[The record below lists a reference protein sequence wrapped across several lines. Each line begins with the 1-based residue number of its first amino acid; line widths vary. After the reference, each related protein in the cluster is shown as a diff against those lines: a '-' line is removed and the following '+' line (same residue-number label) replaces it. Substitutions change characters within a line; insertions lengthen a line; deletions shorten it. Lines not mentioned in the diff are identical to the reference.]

1 MIFMKITPHPLLLVV
16 AVLVCTLPSA
26 RLHSQAVPLPAEPL
40 AALQTL
46 QSANDDLIKRQETTL
61 KDLSD
66 ITDDAREIRIY
77 SKRG

>member
-1 MIFMKITPHPLLLVV
+1 MKIAPYPVLLAV
-16 AVLVCTLPSA
+16 ALLVCTLPSA
-26 RLHSQAVPLPAEPL
+26 RLNSQAVPFPTEPL

-46 QSANDDLIKRQETTL
+46 QTANDDLIKRQEATL

>member
-1 MIFMKITPHPLLLVV
+1 MKISSYPILCAAALL
-16 AVLVCTLPSA
+16 AALPSS
-26 RLHSQAVPLPAEPL
+26 RLLSQAAPFPTEPL

-46 QSANDDLIKRQETTL
+46 QTTNDDLIKRQEGTL

-66 ITDDAREIRIY
+66 ATDDAREMRIY

>member
-1 MIFMKITPHPLLLVV
+1 MKITPSPILLAV

-26 RLHSQAVPLPAEPL
+26 RLNSQAVPLPAEPL

-46 QSANDDLIKRQETTL
+46 QTANDDLIKRQEATL

-66 ITDDAREIRIY
+66 ITDDARELRIF